1 MSVIKVILEEPE
13 IRVATMLAVERW
25 RMKRDS
31 TDKESYAIGKKQGLL
46 EHELLANLRA
56 NLSESAVSKYYALP
70 WTTPFYMNSEHPRR
84 WAHADVGARLEV
96 RTLRTRS
103 EVPIWEKD
111 RQKGNLVVATH
122 VSEFD
127 YGTEVEI
134 LGWFDPSED
143 ALDDSWKN
151 IDYQTKK
158 WDGSWRIPLDQL
170 RDPLIL
176 PTEAF

>member
-1 MSVIKVILEEPE
+1 MSVIKVVMEEPE

-56 NLSESAVSKYYALP
+56 NISESAVSKYYALP
-70 WTTPFYMNSEHPRR
+70 WTTPFYMNSEHNRR
-84 WAHADVGARLEV
+84 WAHADVGASLEV

-103 EVPIWEKD
+103 EVPFWEKD
-111 RQKGNLVVATH
+111 LQKGNLVVATH
-122 VSEFD
+122 VSEFEYCTVVD
-127 YGTEVEI
+127 I
-134 LGWFDPSED
+134 LGWWDTKNTVLE
-143 ALDDSWKN
+143 DSWKN

-158 WDGSWRIPLDQL
+158 WDGSWRIPIDQL
-170 RDPLIL
+170 QDPTTL
-176 PTEAF
+176 PTGAF